1 MAEFIERGA
10 FIEAVKDIPMWGSM
24 AAMLADGIPAADV
37 APVVR
42 GEWIHHDDGV
52 VTCSECGNAESS
64 DSYYCRYCGA
74 IMDGGADNL
83 SGYVVPVRELIA
95 LRDELYESDQL
106 TMGGLSRFN
115 ALIAKHKSS
124 VL

>member
-1 MAEFIERGA
+1 MTA
-10 FIEAVKDIPMWGSM
+10 FIITKRIRPVSRRNVPRVEVERYLGLTDCFALHAKMTGVSIM
-24 AAMLADGIPAADV
+24 PACKAC
-37 APVVR
+37 
-42 GEWIHHDDGV
+42 GEWFAKTNPHEELCFKCEYSLYG
-52 VTCSECGNAESS
+52 
-64 DSYYCRYCGA
+64 
-74 IMDGGADNL
+74 L